1 VTDASVLAS
10 KVDGIVLVVAAGT
23 VRPEI
28 ASKAKDLLEK
38 ANGHILGVVLNRVEI
53 EKKDAYYYYYYG
65 SNDIKQRA

>member
-1 VTDASVLAS
+1 
-10 KVDGIVLVVAAGT
+10 
-23 VRPEI
+23 
-28 ASKAKDLLEK
+28 LLEK